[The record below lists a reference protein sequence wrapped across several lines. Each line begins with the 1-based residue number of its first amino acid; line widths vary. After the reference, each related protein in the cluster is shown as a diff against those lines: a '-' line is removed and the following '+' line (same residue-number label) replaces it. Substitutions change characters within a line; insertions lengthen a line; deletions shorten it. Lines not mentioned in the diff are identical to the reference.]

1 MATYYISNKDTN
13 SWAILIKTPWGDV
26 YYSWALDEIYRREDS
41 YGAFFLFHFVF
52 ELFPLF

>member
-13 SWAILIKTPWGDV
+13 SWAILIKTPWGDMHC
-26 YYSWALDEIYRREDS
+26 SWALDEMYGREDS
-41 YGAFFLFHFVF
+41 YGTFFLLFF